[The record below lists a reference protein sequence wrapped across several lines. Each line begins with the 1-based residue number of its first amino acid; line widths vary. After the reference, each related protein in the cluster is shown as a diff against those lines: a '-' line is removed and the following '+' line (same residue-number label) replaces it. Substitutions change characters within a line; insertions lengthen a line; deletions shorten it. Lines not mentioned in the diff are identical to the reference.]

1 MCKTTGGIIGI
12 TRQDK
17 VRDRFCITWSI
28 RSKVSNSTMILFNQH
43 DVDEDIG
50 IFMNKA
56 DGTRSSV
63 SSVEECIKDM
73 MQRFGSYDIF
83 GVHEEENRLFSKASK
98 DVATNDITDDLLTCK
113 SRTKTLLKTFAKKR
127 LKEQNIELYAPIQK
141 VHSKTFAYLYK
152 GTVSEQQNE
161 KKILKAGRKLM

>member
-1 MCKTTGGIIGI
+1 
-12 TRQDK
+12 
-17 VRDRFCITWSI
+17 
-28 RSKVSNSTMILFNQH
+28 MILFNQH

-98 DVATNDITDDLLTCK
+98 DVATNDIRDDLLTCK
-113 SRTKTLLKTFAKKR
+113 GRGKTI
-127 LKEQNIELYAPIQK
+127 LKE
-141 VHSKTFAYLYK
+141 FA
-152 GTVSEQQNE
+152 E
-161 KKILKAGRKLM
+161 KKG